1 MRGEAKEGPLDLPDK
16 IRGGVKLAKRGAR
29 RFAPQLGLRG
39 GQMEEIYPYE
49 HGDLWARIPLS
60 SEDLQLYTDTG
71 EKERVSF
78 VFKEQIAIVASTYC
92 ALDVTVIEYFF
103 FPWRDVLRNNKFDLF
118 EWMTFEWM
126 NNSQRSFGLP
136 VGSFIIL
143 YCLFNPYIISVG
155 LSH

>member
-1 MRGEAKEGPLDLPDK
+1 
-16 IRGGVKLAKRGAR
+16 
-29 RFAPQLGLRG
+29 
-39 GQMEEIYPYE
+39 MEEIYPYE
-49 HGDLWARIPLS
+49 HGDLWARIPLL

-78 VFKEQIAIVASTYC
+78 VFKEQIAIVAITYC

-103 FPWRDVLRNNKFDLF
+103 FPCRDVLINNKFDLF

-126 NNSQRSFGLP
+126 NKSQRSFGLP
-136 VGSFIIL
+136 VGSLIIL